1 MKNFQWFAALL
12 LAAAATH
19 GFTQNSTTMENKKVA
34 VVQQVYT
41 EFGKG
46 NVQGVLDLLTDDI
59 LWIDPGFPDIP
70 YAGKR
75 TGKAEVTDFFMKMGS
90 TVEFT
95 RFEPQLFVNE
105 GNYVVVKGF
114 FTGKNRATQK
124 SFETE
129 WMMIWEVVEGKIKYY
144 QAYIDTRNVAAAM
157 K

>member
-1 MKNFQWFAALL
+1 MKNLQWLATALL
-12 LAAAATH
+12 VAAGSY
-19 GFTQNSTTMENKKVA
+19 GFTQNTTTMDNKNVA
-34 VVQQVYT
+34 VVQQCYT

-46 NVQGVLDLLTDDI
+46 NVQGLLDLLTDDV

-75 TGKAEVTDFFMKMGS
+75 RGKAEVTDFFVKMGS

-95 RFEPQLFVNE
+95 RFEPQLFLSD
-105 GNYVVVKGF
+105 GDYVVVKGF
-114 FTGKNRATQK
+114 FTGKNRTTQK

-129 WMMIWEVVEGKIKYY
+129 WVMIWEVQDGKVKYY